1 MLSTL
6 PREENSRELSIQTAS
21 VRRNSGADAAKKFN
35 DRRHHVEGEPK
46 MSRNRSNTAIA
57 NIPAPLR
64 PARLRAGLVL
74 AVIAAM
80 AAFAIRVQAEQMP
93 TLATLSMSAVDSGK

>member
-1 MLSTL
+1 M
-6 PREENSRELSIQTAS
+6 P
-21 VRRNSGADAAKKFN
+21 
-35 DRRHHVEGEPK
+35 
-46 MSRNRSNTAIA
+46 RNRSNSAIA

>member
-1 MLSTL
+1 
-6 PREENSRELSIQTAS
+6 
-21 VRRNSGADAAKKFN
+21 
-35 DRRHHVEGEPK
+35 

-80 AAFAIRVQAEQMP
+80 AAFAIRVQAEEVP
-93 TLATLSMSAVDSGK
+93 TQATVSMVVFDSGK

>member
-1 MLSTL
+1 
-6 PREENSRELSIQTAS
+6 
-21 VRRNSGADAAKKFN
+21 
-35 DRRHHVEGEPK
+35 
-46 MSRNRSNTAIA
+46 MSRNRSNSAIA

-80 AAFAIRVQAEQMP
+80 AAFAIRVQAEQVP
-93 TLATLSMSAVDSGK
+93 TQATVSMVVFDSGK